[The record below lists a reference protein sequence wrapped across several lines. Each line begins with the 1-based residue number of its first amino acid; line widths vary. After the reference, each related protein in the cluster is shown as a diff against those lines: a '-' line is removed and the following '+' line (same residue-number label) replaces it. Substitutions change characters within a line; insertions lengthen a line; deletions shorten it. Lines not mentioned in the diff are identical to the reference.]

1 MPCQIKI
8 KLQPSGHAFAANENH
23 TVLESAIDAGL
34 TLPHGCCKGV
44 CGACKGKIL
53 EGDADLG
60 VCAEHA
66 LPAAEREN
74 GYALLCRARPRSNLL
89 IEINGVEED
98 ASIRPKEF
106 PCRVGRLELLATD
119 VMRVELQ
126 PLAAEPFA
134 FRAGQYIDILLED
147 GQRRSFSIANAP
159 SKTDV
164 LELHIRRIPGG
175 RFTPQVFEGMKP
187 EDVLRIDGPH
197 GSFWLREKSGRPIVM
212 LAGGTGF
219 APLKG
224 LIEHAIHIGLAR
236 PITLYWGA
244 RTAEWLYQHEIAQ
257 SWQSALP
264 RFRYIPVISDTRP
277 DDGWTGRRGL
287 VHEAVLA
294 DFADLSRHEVYACG
308 APPMIEAA
316 RNSFTRTCGLPDDAF
331 YSDAFTFSAMPEAKD

>member
-8 KLQPSGHAFAANENH
+8 QPSGHDFAANENH

-44 CGACKGKIL
+44 CGACKAKIL
-53 EGDADLG
+53 EGEADLG

-106 PCRVGRLELLATD
+106 QCRVDRLELLAED
-119 VMRVELQ
+119 VMQVELQ
-126 PLAAEPFA
+126 PLAEEPFA
-134 FRAGQYIDILLED
+134 FRAGQYIDFLLAD
-147 GQRRSFSIANAP
+147 RQRRSFSIANAP
-159 SKTDV
+159 SKTGS

-175 RFTPQVFEGMKP
+175 HFTPHVFEGMKAG
-187 EDVLRIDGPH
+187 DILRIEGPH
-197 GSFWLREKSGRPIVM
+197 GSFWLREKSDRPIVM

-224 LIEHAIHIGLAR
+224 LVEHAIHLGLAR

-264 RFRYIPVISDTRP
+264 GFRYIPVISDTRP
-277 DDGWTGRRGL
+277 DDGWMGRRGL
-287 VHEAVLA
+287 AHEAVLA
-294 DFADLSRHEVYACG
+294 DFADLSQYEVYACG

-316 RNSFTRTCGLPDDAF
+316 RNSFTCERGLPNNAF
-331 YSDAFTFSAMPEAKD
+331 YSDAFTFSAKPETKD